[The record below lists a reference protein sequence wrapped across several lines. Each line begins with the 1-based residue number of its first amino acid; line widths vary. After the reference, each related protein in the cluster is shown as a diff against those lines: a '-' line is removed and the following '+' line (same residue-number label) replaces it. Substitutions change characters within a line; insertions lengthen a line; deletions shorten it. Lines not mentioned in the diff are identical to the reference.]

1 MTGARLGFFGR
12 VLDAGTPAERYEAAL
27 EQIQHAERHG
37 FASVWLAQ
45 HHFGEEGGGL
55 PSPFVFLAAA
65 AARTSRI
72 GLGTAVLTLPIEDP
86 LRAAEDAAVLDLL
99 SGGRVQLGL
108 ASGGTPASFPAFGR
122 DSGERHALF
131 QDHLQVLLDALD
143 GRGVRGT
150 GSRIY
155 PPAPT
160 LSARIWQGTF
170 SVAGGARIGSRG
182 DGLMLSRTQP
192 RPETAPDAPL
202 HELQLPIIDAYREAL
217 PAGAP
222 ERVLASRTALVVDP
236 ADVAAARALAE
247 PALRRFARTI
257 VGDAADALD
266 LDAVLRVTDTH
277 LGTVDQVAEGLA
289 ADRTLD
295 TATDVSFQVHS
306 IPATHALTLRSLEL
320 LGAEVAP
327 RLGLATGGAAADD
340 LRDAHLG
347 IADRTPTP
355 ARPTPARGGAS

>member
-65 AARTSRI
+65 AARTTRI
-72 GLGTAVLTLPIEDP
+72 GLGTAVLTLPLEDP
-86 LRAAEDAAVLDLL
+86 LRAAEDASVLDLL

-108 ASGGTPASFPAFGR
+108 ASGGTPASFPAFR
-122 DSGERHALF
+122 HDSGDRHALF
-131 QDHLQVLLDALD
+131 QDHLQVLLDALE

-155 PPAPT
+155 PPADG
-160 LSARIWQGTF
+160 LAARIWQGTF
-170 SVAGGARIGSRG
+170 SVSGGARIGSRG
-182 DGLMLSRTQP
+182 DGLLLSRTQP
-192 RPETAPDAPL
+192 RPDTAPDAPL
-202 HELQLPIIDAYREAL
+202 HELQLPIIEAYREAL
-217 PAGAP
+217 PASAP
-222 ERVLASRTALVVDP
+222 ERILASRTALVVDP
-236 ADVAAARALAE
+236 ADRAAARELAE
-247 PALRRFARTI
+247 PALRRFARSVI
-257 VGDAADALD
+257 GERADALD

-277 LGTVDQVAEGLA
+277 LGTVDEVADGLA

-295 TATDVSFQVHS
+295 EATDVSFQVHS

-327 RLGLATGGAAADD
+327 RLGFATGAAAADA
-340 LRDAHLG
+340 LRAAHLP
-347 IADRTPTP
+347 ASTPTP
-355 ARPTPARGGAS
+355 AGGAA